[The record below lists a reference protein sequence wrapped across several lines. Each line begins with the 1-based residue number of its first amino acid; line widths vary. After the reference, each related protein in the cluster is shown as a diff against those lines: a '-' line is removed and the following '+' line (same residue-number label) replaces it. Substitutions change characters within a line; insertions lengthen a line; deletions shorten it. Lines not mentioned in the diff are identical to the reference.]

1 MIDLL
6 AARPQRIPT
15 ADLEL
20 VRDLLHAS
28 ERVLVT
34 THRYPDGDAIGSLLA
49 ITIGLRA
56 FGKEVTAHTPT
67 PPPAFLS
74 FLPGF
79 STITQTPGTVWRQDL
94 VIALDHSELHRTG
107 LERELLEGRRPV
119 IAIDHHATADRKA
132 SIALIAPEAAATAE
146 ILEALLPDL
155 ELPMT
160 AEIATCLLTGIITDT
175 GSFQHP
181 NTSTR
186 VLAAA
191 ARLTEHGAD
200 LRAITAQVFGGRSLA
215 SLRIAGRA
223 LERLTVNP
231 ETGVVLSVLKKA
243 DLEECGATS
252 EDLSGVV
259 NLLNTIPEASF
270 SLLLAEI
277 EEGKIKGSLR
287 SEPRIRTSGSLRGE
301 PGAAVDVSSI
311 ARRFGGGGHRLASGF
326 EIAGRLVRDATG
338 WRIE

>member
-1 MIDLL
+1 MTDFPVPRSWS
-6 AARPQRIPT
+6 APA

-20 VRDLLHAS
+20 VRDLLRAS
-28 ERVLVT
+28 ERILVT
-34 THRYPDGDAIGSLLA
+34 THRYPDGDAVGSLLGM
-49 ITIGLRA
+49 TIGLRA
-56 FGKEVTAHTPT
+56 SGKKVTAHTPT
-67 PPPAFLS
+67 PPPEFLS

-79 STITQTPGTVWRQDL
+79 STMTQTGDSVWKHDL
-94 VIALDHSELHRTG
+94 VIALDHSELYRTG

-132 SIALIAPEAAATAE
+132 SVALIAPEAAATAE
-146 ILEALLPDL
+146 MLEALLPNL
-155 ELPMT
+155 ELPVT
-160 AEIATCLLTGIITDT
+160 AEIATCLFTGIVTDT

-186 VLAAA
+186 GLAAA
-191 ARLTEHGAD
+191 ARLAEHGAD
-200 LRAITAQVFGGRSLA
+200 LRAITAHIFGGRSLA

-243 DLEECGATS
+243 DLEECEATP

-270 SLLLAEI
+270 SLLLTEI

-287 SEPRIRTSGSLRGE
+287 SEPE
-301 PGAAVDVSSI
+301 AAVDVSSI
-311 ARRFGGGGHRLASGF
+311 AQRFGGGGHRLASGF

>member
-1 MIDLL
+1 MRDPFR
-6 AARPQRIPT
+6 AHSQRIST
-15 ADLEL
+15 ADLGL
-20 VRDLLHAS
+20 VRDLLHTS
-28 ERVLVT
+28 ERILVT
-34 THRYPDGDAIGSLLA
+34 THRYPDGDAVGSLLGMSSA
-49 ITIGLRA
+49 LRA
-56 FGKEVTAHTPT
+56 SGKEVTAHTPT
-67 PPPAFLS
+67 PPPEFLS
-74 FLPGF
+74 FLPEF
-79 STITQTPGTVWRQDL
+79 STITQTERPIGDYDL

-119 IAIDHHATADRKA
+119 IAVDHHATADRKA

-146 ILEALLPDL
+146 MLESLLPDL
-155 ELPMT
+155 GLPMT

-200 LRAITAQVFGGRSLA
+200 LHAITTHVFGGRSLA

-231 ETGVVLSVLKKA
+231 ETGAVLSILKKT
-243 DLEECGATS
+243 DLEECGATP

-287 SEPRIRTSGSLRGE
+287 SEPRRRTSDALQGE
-301 PGAAVDVSSI
+301 PENAVDVSSI

-326 EIAGRLVRDATG
+326 EIAGRLVRDGTG
-338 WRIE
+338 WRVE